1 MPSLTMP
8 LARAAVL
15 GLALAALLAVLAPAR
30 GLAQVDPAGCTDE
43 VAYDPTIPTYE
54 SVVGR
59 PLGDGPTGSSG
70 RDMSADIYKYFDA
83 VLAATRVELAGA
95 GAQEAVRQLGARQAD
110 AVLRDQHAGEHRQP
124 RRRTP

>member
-15 GLALAALLAVLAPAR
+15 GLALAALLAVFAPAR

-43 VAYDPTIPTYE
+43 VGYDPAIPTYQ

-70 RDMSADIYKYFDA
+70 RDTSADIYKYFDA
-83 VLAATRVELAGA
+83 VLAAASR
-95 GAQEAVRQLGARQAD
+95 ARGCGCSRSRTA
-110 AVLRDQHAGEHRQP
+110 P
-124 RRRTP
+124 RCSASRCSSTS

>member
-8 LARAAVL
+8 LARAAAL
-15 GLALAALLAVLAPAR
+15 GLVFAALLAVFAPAR

-43 VAYDPTIPTYE
+43 VGYDPTIPTYE

-70 RDMSADIYKYFDA
+70 RDTSAEIHKYFDA
-83 VLAATRVELAGA
+83 VLAATQSHPRVRMLKKPYGNS
-95 GAQEAVRQLGARQAD
+95 VLGRPMQFY
-110 AVLRDQHAGEHRQP
+110 VIS
-124 RRRTP
+124 